1 MRSSS
6 LQLGIDPMCHLL
18 AGPKSVFR
26 LTGLL
31 LMAVVPGLCPSA
43 CAFVT
48 AADFNGLE
56 SRIESSSIDR
66 VLGVAVDGHGNVYIA
81 HSNGVVKETLSPDR
95 TAYSETVVT
104 VTQGLK
110 RAGIAV
116 DGSGNIYLGIDSAVY
131 KETPAGGTY
140 NQTVITSDVKQ
151 PDWIAVDTKGNIF
164 IGDNADGRIVKETPS
179 GEKYTQ
185 SVVFRSSASGAN
197 SLNGLA
203 VDAIGNVYFISD
215 GNVWKSTPTSG
226 GYEANLALAGTYGRG
241 LAVDGVGDLYVTVGN
256 TQVLHEMR
264 SEGRYIQSTLATA
277 HLPVAAGLAVDDSGN
292 LYVGDLTGNR
302 ILKEYATS
310 SASMVSMLA
319 GTGRSN
325 TSH

>member
-1 MRSSS
+1 MR
-6 LQLGIDPMCHLL
+6 LGIDPMCHLL
-18 AGPKSVFR
+18 AGPKIVFC
-26 LTGLL
+26 LTGPF
-31 LMAVVPGLCPSA
+31 LMASVLGLCPSA
-43 CAFVT
+43 RALVT
-48 AADFNGLE
+48 ATDFNGLE
-56 SRIESSSIDR
+56 SRIESSSIDS
-66 VLGVAVDGHGNVYIA
+66 VLGIAVDGHGNVYIA
-81 HSNGVVKETLSPDR
+81 HSNGVLKETLSPDR
-95 TAYSETVVT
+95 SAYSETVIT

-116 DGSGNIYLGIDSAVY
+116 DGSGNIYLGLDSAVY
-131 KETPAGGTY
+131 KETPAGGAY

-151 PDWIAVDTKGNIF
+151 PDWIAADTKGNIF
-164 IGDNADGRIVKETPS
+164 IADNVDGRIVKETPS

-185 SVVFRSSASGAN
+185 SVVFPSSAGGAN

-215 GNVWKSTPTSG
+215 GNVWKSTPISG

-292 LYVGDLTGNR
+292 LYVGDLSCNR
-302 ILKEYATS
+302 ILKEYATT

-319 GTGRSN
+319 GPGGSSP
-325 TSH
+325 SH

>member
-1 MRSSS
+1 
-6 LQLGIDPMCHLL
+6 MCHLF

-31 LMAVVPGLCPSA
+31 LMASVLGHCPSA
-43 CAFVT
+43 RAFVT

-56 SRIESSSIDR
+56 SRIESSSIDG

-81 HSNGVVKETLSPDR
+81 QSNGVLKETLSPDR
-95 TAYSETVVT
+95 SAYSETVVT

-116 DGSGNIYLGIDSAVY
+116 DGSGNIYLGIDRAVY
-131 KETPAGGTY
+131 KETLVDGSY
-140 NQTVITSDVKQ
+140 NQTVINSDVKL
-151 PDWIAVDTKGNIF
+151 PDWIAVDTKGDIF
-164 IGDNADGRIVKETPS
+164 IADNGDGRIVKETPS

-185 SVVFRSSASGAN
+185 SVVFPSSASGAN

-215 GNVWKSTPTSG
+215 GNVWKSTPSSG

-277 HLPVAAGLAVDDSGN
+277 HLPVAAGLAIDDSGN
-292 LYVGDLTGNR
+292 LYVGDRSGSR
-302 ILKEYATS
+302 ILKEYATT

-319 GTGRSN
+319 GPRGSS